1 MEIRMDVDVK
11 KASSDRMHVDVHNT
25 QAATGGVL

>member
-11 KASSDRMHVDVHNT
+11 EASPDSMHVDVHNT
-25 QAATGGVL
+25 QAATGSVL